1 MLFKFACHSSS
12 WSSIVLSTED
22 RHLLRDLAYQSI
34 RHGLETGKAL
44 EVDIAQYPAELQTKK
59 ATFVTL
65 HRHREL
71 RGCIGIL
78 KPVRSLAEDVAY
90 NAWAAAFSDSRF
102 MPLNADE
109 LDDLDIH
116 ISILGT
122 PEEMDFTSE
131 DDLVKQI
138 RPGIDGLIME
148 DGYKKGTFL
157 PSVWESLTDSREFLR
172 HLKLKAGLPADYW
185 SDNIKVKRYTV
196 EEF

>member
-1 MLFKFACHSSS
+1 MLTKENQ
-12 WSSIVLSTED
+12 L
-22 RHLLRDLAYQSI
+22 LLRDLAYQSI
-34 RHGLETGKAL
+34 RHGLDTGQAL
-44 EVDIAQYPAELQTKK
+44 EIDIAQYPAELQTKK

-65 HRHREL
+65 HRNNEL

-78 KPVRSLAEDVAY
+78 KPVRPLAEDVAY

-102 MPLNADE
+102 IPLSAKE

-148 DGYKKGTFL
+148 EGFNKGTFL
-157 PSVWESLTDSREFLR
+157 PSVWESLTDSHTFLN
-172 HLKLKAGLPADYW
+172 HLKLKAGLPANHW
-185 SDNIKVKRYTV
+185 SNNIKVMRYTV

>member
-1 MLFKFACHSSS
+1 MLNKENR
-12 WSSIVLSTED
+12 L
-22 RHLLRDLAYQSI
+22 LLRELAYQSI
-34 RHGLETGKAL
+34 RHGLETGQAL
-44 EVDIAQYPAELQTKK
+44 EIDIAQYPAELQAEK

-65 HRHREL
+65 HRNKEL

-78 KPVRSLAEDVAY
+78 KPVRPLAEDVAY

-102 MPLNADE
+102 MPLSADE
-109 LDDLDIH
+109 IDDLDIH

-122 PEEMDFTSE
+122 PGEMDFTSE

-148 DGYKKGTFL
+148 EGFNKGTFL
-157 PSVWESLTDSREFLR
+157 PSVWESLIDSREFLR
-172 HLKLKAGLPADYW
+172 HLKLKAGLPANYW
-185 SDNIKVKRYTV
+185 SDNIKVMRYTV

>member
-1 MLFKFACHSSS
+1 M
-12 WSSIVLSTED
+12 LSTEY
-22 RHLLRDLAYQSI
+22 RHLLRDLAYKSI
-34 RHGLETGKAL
+34 KHGLETGKAL
-44 EVDIAQYPAELQTKK
+44 EIDIAQYPAELQAKK

-65 HRHREL
+65 HRNGEL

-78 KPVRSLAEDVAY
+78 KPVRPLAEDVAY
-90 NAWAAAFSDSRF
+90 NAWAAAFTDSRF
-102 MPLNADE
+102 IPLSADE

-131 DDLVKQI
+131 ASLVKQI
-138 RPGIDGLIME
+138 RPGIDGLILE
-148 DGYKKGTFL
+148 EGINKGTFL
-157 PSVWESLTDSREFLR
+157 PSVWESLTDSHTFLS

-185 SDNIKVKRYTV
+185 SENIKVMRYTV

>member
-1 MLFKFACHSSS
+1 ML
-12 WSSIVLSTED
+12 TEKNQ
-22 RHLLRDLAYQSI
+22 HILRDLAYKSI
-34 RHGLETGKAL
+34 KHGLETGKAL
-44 EVDIAQYPAELQTKK
+44 EIDIAQYPAELQTKK

-65 HRHREL
+65 HRNNEL

-78 KPVRSLAEDVAY
+78 KPIRPLAEDVAY

-102 MPLNADE
+102 IPLSADE

-131 DDLVKQI
+131 ADLEKQI
-138 RPGIDGLIME
+138 RPGIDGLILE
-148 DGYKKGTFL
+148 KGSNKGTFL
-157 PSVWESLTDSREFLR
+157 PSVWESLADSHTFLH
-172 HLKLKAGLPADYW
+172 HLKLKAGLPANYW
-185 SDNIKVKRYTV
+185 SDNIKIMRYTV

>member
-1 MLFKFACHSSS
+1 MGLELSRPSTMLNNENR
-12 WSSIVLSTED
+12 L
-22 RHLLRDLAYQSI
+22 LLRDLAYQSI
-34 RHGLETGKAL
+34 RHGLETGQAL
-44 EVDIAQYPAELQTKK
+44 EIDIAQYPAELQTKK

-65 HRHREL
+65 HRNKEL

-78 KPVRSLAEDVAY
+78 KPVRPLAEDVAY

-102 MPLNADE
+102 MPLNTGE

-116 ISILGT
+116 ISILGA

-148 DGYKKGTFL
+148 EGFNKGTFL